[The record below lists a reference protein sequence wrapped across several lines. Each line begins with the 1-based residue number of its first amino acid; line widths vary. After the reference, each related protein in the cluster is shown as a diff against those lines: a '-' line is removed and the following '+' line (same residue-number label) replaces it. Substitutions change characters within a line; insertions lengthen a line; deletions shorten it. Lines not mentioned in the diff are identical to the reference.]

1 MPLRIVLL
9 LVLVAALAVFVAVNW
24 SAFTA
29 PTTLSVIFGQVQAP
43 LGIVM
48 LAITGALAL
57 VFLAYALYLQA
68 VSMREMRRM
77 SRELEAQR
85 QLADQAEASRFT
97 ELRAHIDQSINGL
110 AAQIAEIDDR
120 IARREGGAAR

>member
-9 LVLVAALAVFVAVNW
+9 LVLVAALAVFVAINW

-29 PTTLSVIFGQVQAP
+29 PTTLSVIFGQVEAP

-57 VFLAYALYLQA
+57 VFLAYALYLQGM
-68 VSMREMRRM
+68 SMREMRRM

-97 ELRAHIDQSINGL
+97 ELRAHIDQSVNGL

-120 IARREGGAAR
+120 MGRRNATGP

>member
-9 LVLVAALAVFVAVNW
+9 LVLVAALAVFVAINW
-24 SAFTA
+24 SAFTT
-29 PTTLSVIFGQVQAP
+29 PTTLSVIFGQVEAP

-57 VFLAYALYLQA
+57 VFLAYALYLQGM
-68 VSMREMRRM
+68 SMREMRRM

-97 ELRAHIDQSINGL
+97 ELRAHIDQSVNGL

-120 IARREGGAAR
+120 MGRRNATGP

>member
-9 LVLVAALAVFVAVNW
+9 LVLVAALAVFVAINW

-29 PTTLSVIFGQVQAP
+29 PTTLSVIFGQVEAP

-57 VFLAYALYLQA
+57 VFLAYALYLQGM
-68 VSMREMRRM
+68 SMREMRRM

-97 ELRAHIDQSINGL
+97 ELRAHIDQSVNGL

-120 IARREGGAAR
+120 MGRRNTIGP